1 MKEST
6 KFNTYNQIT
15 KVFDVMDISVKDL
28 KTNKSLEGKRCLLL
42 LDKQK
47 GPGVPP
53 DPKITL
59 KQVYEILMKHDQ
71 ILIQVVKNQQQDH
84 EVLMQVVKNQQQDH
98 EILMKLVKRVD
109 RIEDI
114 LERNN
119 LH

>member
-1 MKEST
+1 MKGST

-59 KQVYEILMKHDQ
+59 KQVYEILM
-71 ILIQVVKNQQQDH
+71 QVVKNQQQDH
-84 EVLMQVVKNQQQDH
+84 EVLMQVVKIQQQDH
-98 EILMKLVKRVD
+98 ELLLKVIRLNKLKT
-109 RIEDI
+109 E
-114 LERNN
+114 
-119 LH
+119 